1 MRQERASHSATLDDE
16 IDRCYKSLHECEA
29 EQTELLAIVDAFT
42 GIDQQILKLKYI
54 QGMTLEEIAEA
65 LGCSA
70 EQVRKKHAELHRR
83 LDFLDDFD
91 KVQLR
96 LEQRKDGITMEDR
109 EAERD
114 PHYYD

>member
-1 MRQERASHSATLDDE
+1 M
-16 IDRCYKSLHECEA
+16 
-29 EQTELLAIVDAFT
+29 DAFT

-54 QGMTLEEIAEA
+54 QGMTLEEIAEE

-70 EQVRKKHAELHRR
+70 ELVRKKHAELHRR

-96 LEQRKDGITMEDR
+96 IEQRKDAMTMEDR
-109 EAERD
+109 DAERD